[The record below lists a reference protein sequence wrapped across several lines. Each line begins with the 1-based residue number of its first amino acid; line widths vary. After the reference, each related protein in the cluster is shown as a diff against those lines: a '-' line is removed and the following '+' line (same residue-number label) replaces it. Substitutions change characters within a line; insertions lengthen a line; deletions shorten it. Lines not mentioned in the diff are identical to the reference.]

1 MGSNS
6 ALLCQGIIS
15 ELDFRDLQASVADA
29 NMRCEQIDPVSAVL
43 QPSCFSLHKHTFTS
57 SSFVAA
63 HPFLL
68 QINWTFL
75 FCSCAVCNIYSK
87 VRFHLCEFLFG
98 LLLTFSCCFQLRT

>member
-1 MGSNS
+1 MRP
-6 ALLCQGIIS
+6 APCCRRQGVQQCTS
-15 ELDFRDLQASVADA
+15 LPGHYFRLDFRDLQASVDDD

-68 QINWTFL
+68 QINQTFL
-75 FCSCAVCNIYSK
+75 FCSCAVYNIARLGFTCVNFCLDCY
-87 VRFHLCEFLFG
+87 
-98 LLLTFSCCFQLRT
+98 